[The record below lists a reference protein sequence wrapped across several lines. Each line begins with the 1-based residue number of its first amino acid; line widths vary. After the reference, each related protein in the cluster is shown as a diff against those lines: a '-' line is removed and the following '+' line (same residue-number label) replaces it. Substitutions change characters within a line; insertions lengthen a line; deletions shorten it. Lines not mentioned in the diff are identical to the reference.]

1 MLRTSHEGRGTLSRT
16 LHIYLHS
23 PFRENA
29 ETGRVNIFNRMQAAL
44 PDWRL
49 VYVPD
54 TEAERLRAPDRDHNL
69 FHMVEPTGPNVLC
82 LRRAYHYPFWRIE
95 ATNERWNFDVARAMF
110 DPARVPA
117 EEARAFL
124 DRWRPK
130 VFRDGPVTREGFVF
144 VPLQGRMSEHRSF
157 QSMSPFAMIETVL
170 AQDPSRRVLATPH
183 PREDY
188 SDRDMAALSDLQ
200 RRFPKLQLVRRD
212 TKDLLGACDYV
223 VTQNSSVALTGFFAG
238 KQAVLFAGID
248 FHHVAGSVPFVGVAR
263 AFNMLRQP
271 LPDFSAYL
279 WWFFKAQS
287 INGGAPDAEDQI
299 RSRFRRHGW
308 LT

>member
-1 MLRTSHEGRGTLSRT
+1 MRHTSHEERATLART

-29 ETGRVNIFNRMQAAL
+29 VAGRVNIFNRMQAAL

-49 VYVPD
+49 VFVPD
-54 TEAERLRAPDRDHNL
+54 SEAERLYAPDRDHNL

-95 ATNERWNFDVARAMF
+95 ATNERWNFDVARSEF
-110 DPARVPA
+110 DPAKVPA
-117 EEARAFL
+117 EEAGVFL
-124 DRWRPK
+124 ERWRPK
-130 VFRDGPVTREGFVF
+130 VFRSGPVTREGFVF
-144 VPLQGRMSEHRSF
+144 VPLQGRLSEHRSF
-157 QSMSPFAMIETVL
+157 QSMRPLAMIETVL
-170 AQDPSRRVLATPH
+170 GQDSSREVLATLH
-183 PREDY
+183 PKEDY
-188 SDRDMAALSDLQ
+188 SDRDMAALSDLE
-200 RRFPKLQLVRRD
+200 RRFARFQLVQGD
-212 TKDLLGACDYV
+212 AKDLLGACDYV
-223 VTQNSSVALTGFFAG
+223 VTQNSSVALTGYFAG

-248 FHHVAGSVPFVGVAR
+248 FHHIAGSVPRDGVPR
-263 AFNMLRQP
+263 AFDRLQQP
-271 LPDFSAYL
+271 MPDFAAYL

-299 RSRFRRHGW
+299 RARFRRHGW